1 MAKAKTK
8 KTEEVVDKNVSKEK
22 VETKEVKQPKKEKSN
37 NFKEDGTYV
46 VDLNELNQKEEEGI
60 KGDSDKKVEKNEPIV
75 TEVVKEKQA
84 EGEKEEVKEEEVK
97 QPVLE
102 EIKTNETSSEK
113 EVKPPV
119 VEKENPAEVEKKET
133 QENTPGMDLPENI
146 QKVVNFMNETGG
158 TLEDYVRLNADYSK
172 VDDSTLLDDYYK
184 QTKPHLSQD
193 ERNFLIE
200 DNFKVDEEIDE
211 ERNIKRKKLAYKEAV
226 AEARNHLEQMKGKY
240 YDELKMGSKL
250 PPAQQKAIDFF
261 NRYNKEQ
268 EQVRKLTQQQQ
279 AHFDKKTSEVFN
291 NEFKGFEFEVEDKKY
306 RYNVKDVDANKDAQS
321 NVLNVFGKYINKNN
335 LLDDANGYHKSL
347 FAARNP
353 DAIASHFY
361 QQGKADAIK
370 QVTAESKNINM
381 DPRKTDSSIV
391 DTSGV
396 KYKVIS
402 GDDSRKLKAKLKNY

>member
-8 KTEEVVDKNVSKEK
+8 KTEEVVDKNVSEEK
-22 VETKEVKQPKKEKSN
+22 VETKEVKQPKKEKSS

-46 VDLNELNQKEEEGI
+46 VDLDKINQKEEVKKEDD
-60 KGDSDKKVEKNEPIV
+60 KKVEDKKVEKNEPTI
-75 TEVVKEKQA
+75 TEVVEEKQP
-84 EGEKEEVKEEEVK
+84 ENKKEEEVE

-102 EIKTNETSSEK
+102 EIKADDNSD
-113 EVKPPV
+113 
-119 VEKENPAEVEKKET
+119 KKEIQSPAVENQT
-133 QENTPGMDLPENI
+133 STNVEEQEIKENTPGMELPENI
-146 QKVVNFMNETGG
+146 QKVVSFMNETGG

-172 VDDSTLLDDYYK
+172 LDDSSLLNDYYK

-200 DNFKVDEEIDE
+200 DNFKFDEEVDEERDV
-211 ERNIKRKKLAYKEAV
+211 KRKKLAYKEAV

-250 PPAQQKAIDFF
+250 PPAQQKAVDFF

-279 AHFDKKTSEVFN
+279 AHFDKKTNEVFN

-306 RYNVKDVDANKDAQS
+306 RYNIKDVDANKNAQS
-321 NVLNVFGKYINKNN
+321 NVLNVFSKYINKDN
-335 LLDDANGYHKSL
+335 LLNDARGYHKSL

-353 DAIASHFY
+353 DAIANHFY

-370 QVTAESKNINM
+370 QITAESKNINM
-381 DPRKTDSSIV
+381 DPRKSDSSIV
-391 DTSGV
+391 DTGGV

>member
-1 MAKAKTK
+1 
-8 KTEEVVDKNVSKEK
+8 
-22 VETKEVKQPKKEKSN
+22 
-37 NFKEDGTYV
+37 
-46 VDLNELNQKEEEGI
+46 
-60 KGDSDKKVEKNEPIV
+60 
-75 TEVVKEKQA
+75 
-84 EGEKEEVKEEEVK
+84 
-97 QPVLE
+97 
-102 EIKTNETSSEK
+102 
-113 EVKPPV
+113 
-119 VEKENPAEVEKKET
+119 
-133 QENTPGMDLPENI
+133 
-146 QKVVNFMNETGG
+146 
-158 TLEDYVRLNADYSK
+158 
-172 VDDSTLLDDYYK
+172 
-184 QTKPHLSQD
+184 
-193 ERNFLIE
+193 
-200 DNFKVDEEIDE
+200 
-211 ERNIKRKKLAYKEAV
+211 
-226 AEARNHLEQMKGKY
+226 MKGKY

-261 NRYNKEQ
+261 NRYNKAQ